1 MGHRVINR
9 AYLHDVRHH
18 GRQLTEGPTQNRR
31 NGGANTVFTTA
42 TTAAA
47 FSQRT
52 RGINLMTS
60 FESIIL
66 EPSRFDLMTSLL
78 DDAFNRLPATR
89 DARPRE
95 GVRVPTFL
103 SLAFQT
109 QHLTEEG

>member
-1 MGHRVINR
+1 MEHRVINR

-18 GRQLTEGPTQNRR
+18 GPQLSEGPTQNRR

-47 FSQRT
+47 CSQRT

-78 DDAFNRLPATR
+78 YDAFNRLPATC
-89 DARPRE
+89 AE
-95 GVRVPTFL
+95 GGDYRGIPSIDPNSGKFCIF
-103 SLAFQT
+103 S
-109 QHLTEEG
+109 

>member
-31 NGGANTVFTTA
+31 NGGANTVFTA
-42 TTAAA
+42 PTTPRAC
-47 FSQRT
+47 SQRT

-66 EPSRFDLMTSLL
+66 EPNRFDLMTSLL
-78 DDAFNRLPATR
+78 DDAFYYLSATC
-89 DARPRE
+89 
-95 GVRVPTFL
+95 G
-103 SLAFQT
+103 
-109 QHLTEEG
+109 

>member
-18 GRQLTEGPTQNRR
+18 GPQLSEGPTQNRR

-66 EPSRFDLMTSLL
+66 EPNRFDLMTSLL
-78 DDAFNRLPATR
+78 DDAFYYLSATCDKR
-89 DARPRE
+89 ACAEKSAR
-95 GVRVPTFL
+95 GILVMVRK
-103 SLAFQT
+103 
-109 QHLTEEG
+109 GK